1 MNEPVLT
8 FNPRFP
14 TPSVEVQRRILLSRE
29 AAEKSGSREMRC
41 PVCGFKVTDVPLT
54 QTEVVYVKCRKCKFE
69 GPLSPAYFR
78 RLKRYRVHNDLCTGG
93 RMKR

>member
-1 MNEPVLT
+1 MTGTALN

-14 TPSVEVQRRILLSRE
+14 TPSAEVQRMILLSME
-29 AAEKSGSREMRC
+29 AAKAAGSREMRC

-54 QTEVVYVKCRKCKFE
+54 QTEVVYVVCRKCKFT

-78 RLKRYRVHNDLCTGG
+78 RMKRYSELISSHGG
-93 RMKR
+93 KRMKR

>member
-14 TPSVEVQRRILLSRE
+14 TPSAEVQRRILLSRE
-29 AAEKSGSREMRC
+29 VAEKAGFREMRC

-78 RLKRYRVHNDLCTGG
+78 RLKRYRVYNGPCTGG